1 MNAASEVWVDL
12 LRQKV
17 ARMRFG
23 SVHVTIHEGRVT
35 QIESTE
41 KTRVPNEPESLTDRP
56 EPEGNL
62 HSASHRS
69 PGARGRK

>member
-23 SVHVTIHEGRVT
+23 SVHVTIHDGRVT

-41 KTRVPNEPESLTDRP
+41 KTRLTNDPASLSDRP
-56 EPEGNL
+56 EPEANL
-62 HSASHRS
+62 QSASHR
-69 PGARGRK
+69 PTDARGRE